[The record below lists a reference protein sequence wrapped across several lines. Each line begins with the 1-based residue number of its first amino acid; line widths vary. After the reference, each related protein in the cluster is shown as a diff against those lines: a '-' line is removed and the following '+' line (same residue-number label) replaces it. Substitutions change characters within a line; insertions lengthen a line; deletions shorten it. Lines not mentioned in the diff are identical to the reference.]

1 MGNRDVSA
9 AWDYHNATKHTYW
22 SVRGGHGLD
31 WPNQPLPFKIYKDVE
46 SIRLPRDGSP
56 ITAGLLE
63 ALGASP
69 ASLEGESVPDLG
81 LLARILYFSAG
92 ITKRMPYTGGEIFF
106 RAAACTGALYHID
119 LYLVCGDMPGL
130 EAGIY
135 HFGPHDFGLVQL
147 RKGDFRRVLVE
158 ASGEEP
164 AVAEAPVTVVLAD
177 THWRN
182 AWKYGARAYRHAFW
196 DSGTLL
202 ANMLAAASGAGVPAR
217 VVTSF
222 VDEEV
227 HRLLG
232 LEAEK
237 ESVIALV
244 PLGRVPGQ
252 VVGETPPIEPLN
264 FPTEPLSPKMVEY
277 PAIYDFHESSSL
289 AMADEVRGMR
299 NGKPTREPDREVG
312 EVITL
317 PRGGEGLGDRT
328 LEETIVRR
336 GSTRAFAHESIS
348 LEQLAVAL
356 DYSTRGIDADF
367 LPSCG
372 SSLNQ
377 LFLIVNAVD
386 GLAPGAYLYHRGQHA
401 LEMLKEGDFRREAG
415 YLGLEQ
421 KIPADASVNVYM
433 LADLNQVLGAY
444 GNRGYRMAELESG
457 IIGGRLYLVA
467 YGTGF
472 GASGLTFY
480 DDEVSRV
487 LRAEGGRAERD
498 VPGGAGAVG
507 QKEEGRSGLTNGFW
521 ARGWESFRME
531 GRRDYEA
538 GYVAVFHAG

>member
-9 AWDYHNATKHTYW
+9 AWEYHNATKHTYW

-46 SIRLPRDGSP
+46 SARLPRDGGP

-63 ALGASP
+63 AMGTRPS
-69 ASLEGESVPDLG
+69 SFEGKAVPDLG

-119 LYLVCGDMPGL
+119 LYLVCGNIPGL
-130 EAGIY
+130 DAGVY

-147 RKGDFRRVLVE
+147 RKGDYRGALVR

-164 AVAEAPVTVVLAD
+164 AVAEAPVTVALAD

-222 VDEEV
+222 VDDDV
-227 HRLLG
+227 HQLLG
-232 LEAEK
+232 LESER

-244 PLGRVPGQ
+244 PLGRDPGHE
-252 VVGETPPIEPLN
+252 VEDTPHAKPLN
-264 FPTEPLSPKMVEY
+264 LPTEPLSPKMVEY
-277 PAIYDFHESSSL
+277 PAIYDFHRSSSL
-289 AMADEVRGMR
+289 ATGEEVRAVRCGMPESQAR
-299 NGKPTREPDREVG
+299 DAAEEL
-312 EVITL
+312 IAL
-317 PRGGEGLGDRT
+317 PRGGEGLNDRT
-328 LEETIVRR
+328 LEDTIVRR
-336 GSTRAFAHESIS
+336 GSTRAFAHQPIT
-348 LEQLAVAL
+348 LEQLSTAL
-356 DYSTRGIDADF
+356 DCATLGIDADF
-367 LPSCG
+367 LTPFG
-372 SSLNQ
+372 SSLNR

-386 GLAPGAYLYHRGQHA
+386 GLSPGAYLYHRESHA
-401 LEMLKEGDFRREAG
+401 LETLKEGDFRREAG

-421 KIPADASVNVYM
+421 RIPADASVNVYM
-433 LADLNQVLGAY
+433 LTDLDRVMSAF

-457 IIGGRLYLVA
+457 IIGGRLYLAA

-480 DDEVSRV
+480 DDEVV
-487 LRAEGGRAERD
+487 EFFGPRAEGLSVMFLVAL
-498 VPGGAGAVG
+498 
-507 QKEEGRSGLTNGFW
+507 GRSVR
-521 ARGWESFRME
+521 RGR
-531 GRRDYEA
+531 G
-538 GYVAVFHAG
+538 

>member
-9 AWDYHNATKHTYW
+9 TWDYHNSTKHTYW
-22 SVRGGHGLD
+22 SVRGGQGLD

-46 SIRLPRDGSP
+46 SRQLPRDGTP

-63 ALGASP
+63 ALGASSAP
-69 ASLEGESVPDLG
+69 LDGESVPDLG

-119 LYLVCGDMPGL
+119 IYLVCGDLPGL
-130 EAGIY
+130 EAGLY

-147 RKGDFRRVLVE
+147 RKGDYRQALIE
-158 ASGEEP
+158 ASGEES
-164 AVAEAPVTVVLAD
+164 AIADAPVTVVLAD

-182 AWKYGARAYRHAFW
+182 AWKYGERAYRHAFW

-202 ANMLAAASGAGVPAR
+202 SNMLAAASGVGLPAR
-217 VVTSF
+217 VVMSF

-232 LEAEK
+232 LEEEK

-244 PLGRVPGQ
+244 PLGRSQGQ
-252 VVGETPPIEPLN
+252 KVGGTPPIDSLN
-264 FPTEPLSPKMVEY
+264 LPTEPLSPKTVEY
-277 PAIYDFHESSSL
+277 PAIYDFHRSSSL
-289 AMADEVRGMR
+289 ESVEEVKGVRSETPSGQPEQTTE
-299 NGKPTREPDREVG
+299 KLVS
-312 EVITL
+312 L
-317 PRGGEGLGDRT
+317 QRGGEGLGYRT
-328 LEETIVRR
+328 LEDTIVRR
-336 GSTRAFAHESIS
+336 GSTRAFAHEPIS
-348 LEQLAVAL
+348 LDQLSAAL
-356 DYSTRGIDADF
+356 DYSTRGFDSDF
-367 LPSCG
+367 LSSDDP
-372 SSLNQ
+372 SLNR

-386 GLAPGAYLYHRGQHA
+386 GLSPGVYFYHRESHA
-401 LEMLKEGDFRREAG
+401 LELINEGDFRREAG

-433 LADLNQVLGAY
+433 LTDLERDLDTF
-444 GNRGYRMAELESG
+444 GNRGYRMAEMEAG

-480 DDEVSRV
+480 DDEVV
-487 LRAEGGRAERD
+487 EFFGPKA
-498 VPGGAGAVG
+498 
-507 QKEEGRSGLTNGFW
+507 KGLSVMFL
-521 ARGWESFRME
+521 
-531 GRRDYEA
+531 
-538 GYVAVFHAG
+538 VALGKSVKRKKADKG

>member
-22 SVRGGHGLD
+22 SVRGGQGLD

-63 ALGASP
+63 ALGTSP
-69 ASLEGESVPDLG
+69 ASLEGDSVPDLG

-119 LYLVCGDMPGL
+119 IYLVCGDLPGL

-147 RKGDFRRVLVE
+147 RKGDYRQVLIE
-158 ASGEEP
+158 ASGEES
-164 AVAEAPVTVVLAD
+164 AIADAPVTVVLAD

-202 ANMLAAASGAGVPAR
+202 SNMLAAASGAGVPAG
-217 VVTSF
+217 VVMSF
-222 VDEEV
+222 VDGEV
-227 HRLLG
+227 HSLLG

-237 ESVIALV
+237 ESVIGLV
-244 PLGRVPGQ
+244 PLGRAPGQ
-252 VVGETPPIEPLN
+252 VIGETPPIEPLSL
-264 FPTEPLSPKMVEY
+264 PTEPLSPKMVEY
-277 PAIYDFHESSSL
+277 PAIYDFHRNSSL
-289 AMADEVRGMR
+289 ETAEEVKSVRDG
-299 NGKPTREPDREVG
+299 TQDREEGEDVG
-312 EVITL
+312 ELIAL

-348 LEQLAVAL
+348 LEQLAAAL

-367 LPSCG
+367 MSPFG
-372 SSLNQ
+372 SSINR
-377 LFLIVNAVD
+377 LFLIVNAVE
-386 GLAPGAYLYHRGQHA
+386 GLARAP
-401 LEMLKEGDFRREAG
+401 
-415 YLGLEQ
+415 
-421 KIPADASVNVYM
+421 
-433 LADLNQVLGAY
+433 
-444 GNRGYRMAELESG
+444 
-457 IIGGRLYLVA
+457 
-467 YGTGF
+467 
-472 GASGLTFY
+472 TFTT
-480 DDEVSRV
+480 VSSTRW
-487 LRAEGGRAERD
+487 RC
-498 VPGGAGAVG
+498 
-507 QKEEGRSGLTNGFW
+507 
-521 ARGWESFRME
+521 
-531 GRRDYEA
+531 
-538 GYVAVFHAG
+538 

>member
-1 MGNRDVSA
+1 MANDDISA
-9 AWDYHNATKHTYW
+9 AWEYHNSTKHTYW
-22 SVRGGHGLD
+22 SVRGGQGLD

-46 SIRLPRDGSP
+46 SIRLPRDGGP

-63 ALGASP
+63 ALGTSP
-69 ASLEGESVPDLG
+69 SSLDSQSIPDLG

-119 LYLVCGDMPGL
+119 LYLVCGDLPGMD
-130 EAGIY
+130 AGVY

-147 RKGDFRRVLVE
+147 RKGDYRRSLVE
-158 ASGEEP
+158 ASGEDQ

-202 ANMLAAASGAGVPAR
+202 SNMLAATSGAGVPAR

-222 VDEEV
+222 VDEDV
-227 HRLLG
+227 HQLLG

-237 ESVIALV
+237 ESVIGMVA
-244 PLGRVPGQ
+244 LGRVPGQ
-252 VVGETPPIEPLN
+252 VVGATPPIEPLN
-264 FPTEPLSPKMVEY
+264 LSTEPLSPKMIEY
-277 PAIYDFHESSSL
+277 TAIYDFHRNSSL
-289 AMADEVRGMR
+289 EMAEEVRNERDGMP
-299 NGKPTREPDREVG
+299 GREPNEEVG
-312 EVITL
+312 ELIKL

-386 GLAPGAYLYHRGQHA
+386 GLAPGAYLYHREQHA

-433 LADLNQVLGAY
+433 LTDLDRVLSAY

-480 DDEVSRV
+480 DDEVV
-487 LRAEGGRAERD
+487 EFFGPRAKGLSVMFLVAL
-498 VPGGAGAVG
+498 
-507 QKEEGRSGLTNGFW
+507 GRSVK
-521 ARGWESFRME
+521 RKK
-531 GRRDYEA
+531 A
-538 GYVAVFHAG
+538 GQA

>member
-22 SVRGGHGLD
+22 SVRGGQGLD

-46 SIRLPRDGSP
+46 SIPLPRDGAQ

-63 ALGASP
+63 AMGASP
-69 ASLEGESVPDLG
+69 PSFEGESVPDLG
-81 LLARILYFSAG
+81 LLARMLYFSAG
-92 ITKRMPYTGGEIFF
+92 ITKRMPYSGGEIFF

-119 LYLVCGDMPGL
+119 LYLVCGDLPGL
-130 EAGIY
+130 EAGVY
-135 HFGPHDFGLVQL
+135 QFGPHDFGLAQL
-147 RKGDFRRVLVE
+147 RKGDYRRALVE

-164 AVAEAPVTVVLAD
+164 AVAHAPVTVVLAD

-222 VDEEV
+222 VDEDV

-232 LEAEK
+232 LEADK
-237 ESVIALV
+237 ESAIALV
-244 PLGRVPGQ
+244 PLGRDAGQ
-252 VVGETPPIEPLN
+252 GVGGTPSMEPLDLA
-264 FPTEPLSPKMVEY
+264 TEPLSPKMVEY
-277 PAIYDFHESSSL
+277 PAIYEFHGSSSL
-289 AMADEVRGMR
+289 ESAEEVRTLRG
-299 NGKPTREPDREVG
+299 GVVG
-312 EVITL
+312 SEARDELGELIAM

-328 LEETIVRR
+328 LEGTIVKR
-336 GSTRAFAHESIS
+336 GSTREFAHESIS
-348 LEQLAVAL
+348 LEQLSAAL

-367 LPSCG
+367 LSPFG
-372 SSLNQ
+372 STLNR
-377 LFLIVNAVD
+377 LFLIVNAVE
-386 GLAPGAYLYHRGQHA
+386 GLVPGAYLYHRERHG
-401 LEMLKEGDFRREAG
+401 LEMLKEGEFRREAG

-433 LADLNQVLGAY
+433 LTDLERVLSAF

-457 IIGGRLYLVA
+457 IIGGRLYLAA

-480 DDEVSRV
+480 DDEVIEFFGP
-487 LRAEGGRAERD
+487 RAEGLSVMFLVAL
-498 VPGGAGAVG
+498 
-507 QKEEGRSGLTNGFW
+507 GRSVK
-521 ARGWESFRME
+521 RKKKEIR
-531 GRRDYEA
+531 
-538 GYVAVFHAG
+538 

>member
-9 AWDYHNATKHTYW
+9 AWEYHNSTKHTYW

-46 SIRLPRDGSP
+46 SIRLPRDGGP

-69 ASLEGESVPDLG
+69 TSLDGESIPDLG
-81 LLARILYFSAG
+81 LLARLLYFSAG

-119 LYLVCGDMPGL
+119 LYLVCGDLSGL

-147 RKGDFRRVLVE
+147 RKGDYRRALVE
-158 ASGEEP
+158 ASGEE
-164 AVAEAPVTVVLAD
+164 ASVAEAPVTVVLAD

-202 ANMLAAASGAGVPAR
+202 ANMLAVASGAGVPAR

-222 VDEEV
+222 VDSDV

-232 LEAEK
+232 LEEEK
-237 ESVIALV
+237 ESVIGLV

-252 VVGETPPIEPLN
+252 EIGETPLIDPLDL
-264 FPTEPLSPKMVEY
+264 PTEPISPKMVEY
-277 PAIYDFHESSSL
+277 PAIYDFHRSSSL
-289 AMADEVRGMR
+289 ETAEEVKGIRGGIPAGQSREAMGALV
-299 NGKPTREPDREVG
+299 P
-312 EVITL
+312 L
-317 PRGGEGLGDRT
+317 PRGGEGLRDRT
-328 LEETIVRR
+328 LEDTIVRR
-336 GSTRAFAHESIS
+336 GSTRAFAHESIT
-348 LEQLAVAL
+348 LEQLSAAL
-356 DYSTRGIDADF
+356 DYSNRGIDAD
-367 LPSCG
+367 LLAPYG
-372 SSLNQ
+372 SSLNR
-377 LFLIVNAVD
+377 LFLIVNAVE
-386 GLAPGAYLYHRGQHA
+386 GIAPGVYLYHRESHS
-401 LEMLKEGDFRREAG
+401 LEMLKEGEFRREAG

-433 LADLNQVLGAY
+433 LTDLEQGLDVF
-444 GNRGYRMAELESG
+444 GNRAYRMAELEAG

-480 DDEVSRV
+480 DDEVIEFFGP
-487 LRAEGGRAERD
+487 RAEGLSVMFLVALGKSVKRRK
-498 VPGGAGAVG
+498 VG
-507 QKEEGRSGLTNGFW
+507 QS
-521 ARGWESFRME
+521 
-531 GRRDYEA
+531 
-538 GYVAVFHAG
+538 

>member
-1 MGNRDVSA
+1 
-9 AWDYHNATKHTYW
+9 
-22 SVRGGHGLD
+22 
-31 WPNQPLPFKIYKDVE
+31 
-46 SIRLPRDGSP
+46 
-56 ITAGLLE
+56 
-63 ALGASP
+63 
-69 ASLEGESVPDLG
+69 
-81 LLARILYFSAG
+81 
-92 ITKRMPYTGGEIFF
+92 MPYTGGEIFF

-119 LYLVCGDMPGL
+119 LYLVCGDLPGL
-130 EAGIY
+130 EAGVY

-147 RKGDFRRVLVE
+147 RKGDYRRSLVE

-202 ANMLAAASGAGVPAR
+202 ANMLAMASGAGVTAK

-222 VDEEV
+222 VDEDV

-237 ESVIALV
+237 ESVIGLV
-244 PLGRVPGQ
+244 ALGRDPSQ
-252 VVGETPPIEPLN
+252 VVGEIPPIEPLN
-264 FPTEPLSPKMVEY
+264 IPTEPLSPKMVEY
-277 PAIYDFHESSSL
+277 PAIYDFHRSSSL
-289 AMADEVRGMR
+289 ESEEEVRDVRDGR
-299 NGKPTREPDREVG
+299 PGVQSSDGLG
-312 EVITL
+312 EFIAL
-317 PRGGEGLGDRT
+317 PGGGEGLGDRT

-348 LEQLAVAL
+348 LEQLAAAL
-356 DYSTRGIDADF
+356 DYSTQGIDADF
-367 LPSCG
+367 LSPFG
-372 SSLNQ
+372 SSINR
-377 LFLIVNAVD
+377 LFLIVNAVE
-386 GLAPGAYLYHRGQHA
+386 GLAPGAYLYHREQHK

-433 LADLNQVLGAY
+433 LADLDQVLGAY

-480 DDEVSRV
+480 DDEVIEFFGP
-487 LRAEGGRAERD
+487 RAKGLSVMFLVAL
-498 VPGGAGAVG
+498 
-507 QKEEGRSGLTNGFW
+507 GRSVK
-521 ARGWESFRME
+521 
-531 GRRDYEA
+531 RRKA
-538 GYVAVFHAG
+538 GQA